1 MLHNSPFSAS
11 PIQELCD
18 RALVVWSA
26 GGFVE
31 RAPSCDGLPEARALC
46 EALAQRIS
54 ESEHFLCSNWSHGS
68 PHVVAYCLLALDL
81 ASSSRILEVP
91 KSLREDLRRIPIIF
105 GCFADKIHIC
115 DLVREIESKHTHA

>member
-1 MLHNSPFSAS
+1 MMLNSPFSDS

-18 RALVVWSA
+18 KALAVWSA

-46 EALAQRIS
+46 EALAGRIS
-54 ESEHFLCSNWSHGS
+54 ESEHFLCSNWNHRS

-81 ASSSRILEVP
+81 ASSSRILELP
-91 KSLREDLRRIPIIF
+91 KSLREDQRRIPIIF
-105 GCFADKIHIC
+105 GCFADKIYIC
-115 DLVREIESKHTHA
+115 DLACEIASKHKHA